1 MHPLTSHL
9 TPSLTH
15 LFPLAHSHSRTHSH
29 SFAHSLTAI
38 TDSLTH
44 SFTHLP
50 LAYSSTHPGSHHM
63 ICGCQFGCSDFRPFR
78 RFSPPLST
86 PAGVWCRYFA
96 EAPAACHS
104 MCDNCLRQLKVTRQD
119 VSAAA
124 AAVVQT
130 LQALPAA
137 DKRLTLT
144 QLVDAWRKSQVHPLS
159 FPHFN
164 PAPNPPPPTASPCCS
179 RFPAPML

>member
-1 MHPLTSHL
+1 M
-9 TPSLTH
+9 
-15 LFPLAHSHSRTHSH
+15 
-29 SFAHSLTAI
+29 
-38 TDSLTH
+38 
-44 SFTHLP
+44 
-50 LAYSSTHPGSHHM
+50 
-63 ICGCQFGCSDFRPFR
+63 CGQQLGCSDFTPLREC
-78 RFSPPLST
+78 SPPLSL

-96 EAPAACHS
+96 EAPTACHS

-144 QLVDAWRKSQVHPLS
+144 QLVDAWRKSQVQPVALPTHPVPIPCS
-159 FPHFN
+159 PHCSHLAAFACSPHSLKPFFFAVALLN
-164 PAPNPPPPTASPCCS
+164 CCGHHEPIQKPTRPRAVPCVG
-179 RFPAPML
+179 P